1 MIRLSQTLMNIRN
14 IAWIVVEDGK
24 KFNNPTHHL
33 IRRTQIAYCYIAV
46 GRLKTFPVVY
56 FADDDN
62 TYDIRLFDRF
72 IRKVE
77 AIGVWAVGLVA
88 GQIVEA
94 IKHSAENIVNGW
106 LNEFSPKHNWEINMA
121 SFAINLRILLQTL
134 FHNKVGFVV
143 RGVRS
148 FEMICAK
155 IQLNKMR
162 QWMSM
167 LFFLVSFLSIVHF
180 IDCKMEIEINRTYCS
195 LSLYA
200 LKVKDYEGQPLIL
213 IITPTRKTL
222 TPWVVIEYGGSRG
235 DPIERLLKRS
245 SIPFCYLVSPTDN
258 HQFQGSSRISFDE
271 FVNVEVELI
280 LIQSWRWV
288 APYQGN
294 DHAVTLGLAGNE
306 TVVAPA
312 VDTSGAVSG
321 WLTKEHQDSQWPLD
335 APGFAINLSV
345 LLNHSK

>member
-1 MIRLSQTLMNIRN
+1 
-14 IAWIVVEDGK
+14 
-24 KFNNPTHHL
+24 
-33 IRRTQIAYCYIAV
+33 
-46 GRLKTFPVVY
+46 
-56 FADDDN
+56 
-62 TYDIRLFDRF
+62 
-72 IRKVE
+72 
-77 AIGVWAVGLVA
+77 
-88 GQIVEA
+88 
-94 IKHSAENIVNGW
+94 
-106 LNEFSPKHNWEINMA
+106 
-121 SFAINLRILLQTL
+121 
-134 FHNKVGFVV
+134 
-143 RGVRS
+143 
-148 FEMICAK
+148 MICAK

-200 LKVKDYEGQPLIL
+200 LKVKDYAGQPLIL

-222 TPWVVIEYGGSRG
+222 TRLPDMTRLAQTLTLTHHIAWVVIEYGGSRG

-258 HQFQGSSRISFDE
+258 HQFQE
-271 FVNVEVELI
+271 
-280 LIQSWRWV
+280 SWRWV
-288 APYQGN
+288 AREFGMKFVIRQFAHFSN
-294 DHAVTLGLAGNE
+294 HAVIYFADDDGAYDFRIFDSYIRNVQTIGVWAIGLAGNE

-345 LLNHSK
+345 LLNHSNFTLAECEVPLPQECLLSQLGLTKENAKPFGYNIVPRDVLAWQPTTVFKLKDPTKEYPTYGYVVEYDPPIQSENI